1 MNEPNKTFE
10 LSPDKVFDLSEQR
23 NTTALIQRLLG
34 KRIADRYVDF
44 CHLAAG
50 AFTLRVS
57 IPIAAHALR
66 ELESILRDTL
76 AMPTEATITPS
87 QEDID
92 KIESAKTQ
100 LRALGFSDD
109 QLQRVSKELK
119 PRLNHKE
126 QIETIV
132 TRLGLAPD
140 GDIARAWKSISQ
152 AHRKAH
158 GGRELHQ
165 SLGVDDT
172 FRDELQA
179 PFDTVIRGLMVSLQ
193 GKYAAF
199 MQRVD
204 QLAAMNDRGAAVSC
218 LTKEIPGSLPLL
230 WHFFNQLQTPDWLPH
245 LAKRNLLAAP
255 LSSRDEER

>member
-10 LSPDKVFDLSEQR
+10 LSPDKVFDLSSEQR
-23 NTTALIQRLLG
+23 NTTALIQRSLG

-100 LRALGFSDD
+100 LRALGFSDAG
-109 QLQRVSKELK
+109 
-119 PRLNHKE
+119 P
-126 QIETIV
+126 
-132 TRLGLAPD
+132 
-140 GDIARAWKSISQ
+140 AR
-152 AHRKAH
+152 
-158 GGRELHQ
+158 
-165 SLGVDDT
+165 
-172 FRDELQA
+172 
-179 PFDTVIRGLMVSLQ
+179 RGP
-193 GKYAAF
+193 
-199 MQRVD
+199 
-204 QLAAMNDRGAAVSC
+204 
-218 LTKEIPGSLPLL
+218 EP
-230 WHFFNQLQTPDWLPH
+230 
-245 LAKRNLLAAP
+245 
-255 LSSRDEER
+255 SR